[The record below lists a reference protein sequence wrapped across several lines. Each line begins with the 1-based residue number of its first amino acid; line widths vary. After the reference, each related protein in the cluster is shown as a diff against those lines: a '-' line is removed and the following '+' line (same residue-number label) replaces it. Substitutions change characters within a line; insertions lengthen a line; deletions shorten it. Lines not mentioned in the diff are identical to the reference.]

1 MASQNHEPS
10 IALVLSLAPA
20 VPLGC
25 PSLCLGNVKKNH
37 EVNGKSLKEIY
48 ADVYERNKTRR
59 WREKSLLN
67 KMNRE
72 KAILPGNFF
81 CI

>member
-48 ADVYERNKTRR
+48 AEFSLYTKGIKLEDGEKEVY
-59 WREKSLLN
+59 
-67 KMNRE
+67 
-72 KAILPGNFF
+72 
-81 CI
+81 